1 MTKTELE
8 VKLET
13 LQKLLDEQNSSANA
27 YRDQIQELK
36 KQLKDINKPKLTP
49 LQFDELTE
57 SIEEAVESFDFDD
70 TDNYSLDF
78 HIDYDNRI
86 AVESLTFDNADELV
100 RIVCDQVYKMFAEA
114 ECPDE
119 DDNQENQD

>member
-1 MTKTELE
+1 MTTTELNAKIE
-8 VKLET
+8 ALQAALET
-13 LQKLLDEQNSSANA
+13 KMQEQNA
-27 YRDQIQELK
+27 YRGQIDTLK
-36 KQLKDINKPKLTP
+36 KQLADLNKPKLTA

-57 SIEEAVESFDFDD
+57 SIEEAVGNFDFDD

-100 RIVCDQVYKMFAEA
+100 RNVCDEVYKMFAEA
-114 ECPDE
+114 KE
-119 DDNQENQD
+119 DTNEENQD

>member
-57 SIEEAVESFDFDD
+57 SVEEAVESFDFDD

-114 ECPDE
+114 KE
-119 DDNQENQD
+119 DANEENQD